1 MLEYDAEAAHY
12 DETRGGLPRATE
24 AAEAV
29 LRLVSPGRAA
39 DTAGRYL
46 DIAGGTGIVSAAVA
60 AASGGSMIVA
70 DLSHGML
77 RKAAERLPGRA
88 IQARAEAL
96 PIASASIDVVTA
108 IWLLHLLPDAAPIVD
123 EVARVLRPGGRL
135 VTTVD
140 KNAAH
145 GHRDPD
151 AGPPDGLARLTALA
165 AAHGM
170 ALTGTTTFAGVGQLR
185 PDGAVPTFT
194 VASFAKA

>member
-12 DETRGGLPRATE
+12 DETRGGLPRASE
-24 AAEAV
+24 AAGAV
-29 LRLVSPGRAA
+29 LRLASS
-39 DTAGRYL
+39 TGRYL
-46 DIAGGTGIVSAAVA
+46 DIAGGTGIVSAEVA
-60 AASGGSMIVA
+60 AGSGGSLIVA

-77 RKAAERLPGRA
+77 LKAAQRLPGRA
-88 IQARAEAL
+88 VQARAEAL

-108 IWLLHLLPDAAPIVD
+108 IWLLHLVPDAAPIVAQ
-123 EVARVLRPGGRL
+123 VARVLRPGGRF

-145 GHRDPD
+145 GHRDPA
-151 AGPPDGLARLTALA
+151 AGPTDGLALLTALC

-170 ALTGTTTFAGVGQLR
+170 TPTGTTTFAGVGQLR

-194 VASFAKA
+194 VAAFAQPG